1 MSFFP
6 SRNLKYNQ
14 EIPLP
19 AGLIHGQSLGAV
31 SGMKFGLSTVSYSG
45 CEVIAVYN
53 ALLLK
58 GRHLPFPEI
67 ARYMERFRMLGG
79 FWGTNFWALGR
90 CLRHFGLASMRVW
103 RRAKLTQA
111 LDEGNICIAVY
122 WTKRRFA
129 SSVHTVCIR
138 LRPDG
143 HLSICNAY
151 NNCGHMVEMPLSDFL
166 KKKLIMS
173 YIVQNPEEMPENER
187 ASDDEALHP

>member
-6 SRNLKYNQ
+6 SRNLKYNE

-53 ALLLK
+53 ALLLS
-58 GRHLPFPEI
+58 GRHLPFPVI

-79 FWGTNFWALGR
+79 FWGTNFLALGR
-90 CLRHFGLASMRVW
+90 CLRHFGLPAKGVR
-103 RRAKLTQA
+103 RRAKLAHA
-111 LDEGNICIAVY
+111 LEAGQICVVSY

-129 SSVHTVCIR
+129 SAVHTVCVR
-138 LRPDG
+138 MKPDG
-143 HLSICNAY
+143 TVGICNAY
-151 NNCGHMVEMPLSDFL
+151 NNCGHMVGMPLADFL
-166 KKKLIMS
+166 HKKLIVS
-173 YIVQNPEEMPENER
+173 YVAEQPQGEAE
-187 ASDDEALHP
+187 DDGSADC